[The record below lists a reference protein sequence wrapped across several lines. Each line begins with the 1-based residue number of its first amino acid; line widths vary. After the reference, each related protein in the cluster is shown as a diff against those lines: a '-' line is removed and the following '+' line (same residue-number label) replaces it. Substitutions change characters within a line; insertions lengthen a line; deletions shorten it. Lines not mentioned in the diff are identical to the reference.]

1 MDNLS
6 TGSLLGALLVLL
18 ALSAFFSMAE
28 TSMMALNRYR
38 LRHLAAG
45 GSRSALLTQSL
56 LDRTDRLLGVILLG
70 NNLVNA
76 SAAMLTT
83 IITLRLFGEGE
94 LALSLATLLL
104 TFAILVFSEV
114 TPKVIGAAYPEQIAL
129 PAAFVLAPLLRAL
142 TPAVWFVNLFVQA
155 ILRLLRLRPPAAG
168 PQPLTQAELRTLVLE
183 AGRYIPAK
191 HQSMLLSLLELENT
205 TVDDIMVPRQQI
217 ESIDL
222 EADDAELRHQLAT
235 CHHNR
240 VLVCRGGTD
249 EVVGLLHVRRILH
262 LWESE
267 AFSREALEAQVKPPV
282 FVPSGSNLLSQLQ
295 ALQEQRERV
304 ALVIDEYGEILGL
317 LALEDVLEEI
327 VGEFTTQSPQRSSA
341 WAEDPGGGWV
351 IEGGAPLRD
360 LNRKLGL
367 ALRLDGPRTLN
378 GLILEHL
385 QDLPEAGVSLRLD
398 GVTLEI
404 LSVQDRAVRSV
415 RLRRIQPQL
424 ADQDSAS

>member
-6 TGSLLGALLVLL
+6 TGTLLGALIVLL

-38 LRHLAAG
+38 LRHLASG
-45 GSRSALLTQSL
+45 GSRSALLAQAL

-70 NNLVNA
+70 NNLINA
-76 SAAMLTT
+76 SAATLTT

-94 LALSLATLLL
+94 WALPLATLLL

-114 TPKVIGAAYPEQIAL
+114 TPKVIGAAYPEHIAL
-129 PAAFVLAPLLRAL
+129 PSAYILTPLLRVL
-142 TPAVWFVNLFVQA
+142 SPVVWFVNLFVQA
-155 ILRLLRLRPPAAG
+155 ILRLLRLRPPASG
-168 PQPLTQAELRTLVLE
+168 PQPLTQQELRTLVLE

-191 HQSMLLSLLELENT
+191 HQSMLLSLLELDNT
-205 TVDDIMVPRQQI
+205 KVDDIMVPRQQI
-217 ESIDL
+217 EAIDL
-222 EADDAELRHQLAT
+222 LASDAELRHQLAT

-240 VLVCRGGTD
+240 VLVCRGSID
-249 EVVGLLHVRRILH
+249 EVIGLLHVRRILH
-262 LWESE
+262 LWQTDE
-267 AFSREALEAQVKPPV
+267 FSREALEAQVKPPV
-282 FVPSGSNLLSQLQ
+282 FVPSGSNLLGQLQ
-295 ALQEQRERV
+295 ALQEQRERM

-327 VGEFTTQSPQRSSA
+327 VGEFTTQSPHRATA
-341 WAEDPGGGWV
+341 WTEDVGGGWV
-351 IEGGAPLRD
+351 IDGSAPLRD

-367 ALRLDGPRTLN
+367 HLSLNGPRTLN

-415 RLRRIQPQL
+415 RLQRM
-424 ADQDSAS
+424 AVAEDGSDD